1 MGANCRPGRNPLPQS
16 RRHRSAE
23 KSGQVGD
30 AERLRLRQQACPPG
44 CLSQHRLGRAPRGA
58 ELPDSRRPVALT
70 ELDAFVVHDERVM
83 QERRWMVPAKHFPE
97 ENLAAGRAQQVLA
110 PDDQGDPLPGVV
122 HRHAELIGPVPGG
135 VAEQQITALAGRS
148 MLLLAEPDIVE
159 SDGFVTQHDPNSGG
173 FARGYAARTAG
184 PGITKLLSIGRL
196 GPGPADDVGPGA
208 PAAVNR
214 GGTMQPVEGFP
225 VHLGIVALAAFPVGV
240 EAEPFE
246 LVPDGPLV
254 LGTAAPPVVVLDPK
268 QYGSPGGPGDPPGP
282 YRIGYVSQV
291 QVPGGTRGKAGSRS
305 EGEAR
310 QVDGGHRLQISRSCD
325 PPRSPGIPFP
335 AIHPLETKEP
345 DVRQLRIGRLFGTLA
360 VLAATA
366 PLAAQQKVALG
377 KPLAETEESFTQISS
392 VRELPSG
399 KVLVSDSRDKIV
411 HLVDLTTGTMTKV
424 GREGQGP
431 GEYSFP
437 RALFGLPSG
446 ETLLHDMLGRRF
458 LTILP
463 DGKTGPIV
471 DMPRPATGGPAGPAV
486 AIGLNDVRGV
496 DGRGR
501 MYLQSSPF
509 SASGTADS
517 LAILRWERINSKMD
531 TVAYVKA
538 PSGTTASRSGGNF
551 SMRIGGGKVWSPAEA
566 WDVSGDGRIARVTPS
581 PYRVIW
587 YADGKPTGGPV
598 QPYTPIRVTK
608 AEKDAYLEN
617 RRRNPPMAIRMTAG
631 GSGTRTEASAATGLP
646 DPEFE
651 ETMPPFTGGPGSA
664 SVLGTP
670 DGQVWVLRTR
680 PATDKIPSY
689 DVFDRTGALIKKVNL
704 NPNSRVVGFGKGT
717 VYVARSD
724 EDDLQYLQRFAMP

>member
-1 MGANCRPGRNPLPQS
+1 
-16 RRHRSAE
+16 
-23 KSGQVGD
+23 
-30 AERLRLRQQACPPG
+30 
-44 CLSQHRLGRAPRGA
+44 
-58 ELPDSRRPVALT
+58 
-70 ELDAFVVHDERVM
+70 
-83 QERRWMVPAKHFPE
+83 
-97 ENLAAGRAQQVLA
+97 
-110 PDDQGDPLPGVV
+110 
-122 HRHAELIGPVPGG
+122 
-135 VAEQQITALAGRS
+135 
-148 MLLLAEPDIVE
+148 
-159 SDGFVTQHDPNSGG
+159 
-173 FARGYAARTAG
+173 
-184 PGITKLLSIGRL
+184 
-196 GPGPADDVGPGA
+196 
-208 PAAVNR
+208 
-214 GGTMQPVEGFP
+214 
-225 VHLGIVALAAFPVGV
+225 
-240 EAEPFE
+240 
-246 LVPDGPLV
+246 
-254 LGTAAPPVVVLDPK
+254 
-268 QYGSPGGPGDPPGP
+268 
-282 YRIGYVSQV
+282 
-291 QVPGGTRGKAGSRS
+291 
-305 EGEAR
+305 
-310 QVDGGHRLQISRSCD
+310 
-325 PPRSPGIPFP
+325 
-335 AIHPLETKEP
+335 
-345 DVRQLRIGRLFGTLA
+345 VRQLRIGRLFGTLA

-411 HLVDLTTGTMTKV
+411 QLVDLTTGTMTKV

>member
-1 MGANCRPGRNPLPQS
+1 
-16 RRHRSAE
+16 
-23 KSGQVGD
+23 
-30 AERLRLRQQACPPG
+30 
-44 CLSQHRLGRAPRGA
+44 
-58 ELPDSRRPVALT
+58 
-70 ELDAFVVHDERVM
+70 
-83 QERRWMVPAKHFPE
+83 MVPAKHFPE

-208 PAAVNR
+208 PAAVNP
-214 GGTMQPVEGFP
+214 GGTMQPVEGFA

-411 HLVDLTTGTMTKV
+411 QLVDLTTGTMTKV